1 MPFQF
6 KEEDGVMV
14 IRTTGVI
21 RLADVELLAA
31 EEDAYF
37 ASPTCRGLFLC
48 DCTELKVISPDGADA
63 LVERMRT
70 DNPRVAKS
78 AFVTSEATAALQLKR
93 MVRDAGGG
101 DNRAVFHSVAQA
113 WEWLRQVPA

>member
-1 MPFQF
+1 MPFHCQ
-6 KEEDGVMV
+6 EEDGVMV

-21 RLADVELLAA
+21 RLADVEVLST

-37 ASPTCRGLFLC
+37 ASPTCKGLFLC

-63 LVERMRT
+63 LVARMRG
-70 DNPRVAKS
+70 DNPKIVRS
-78 AFVTSEATAALQLKR
+78 AFVISEATAALQLKR

-113 WEWLRQVPA
+113 WEWLRKA